1 MLLISVSRDPK
12 RQARDVLFHISHG
25 HLLFWKPDSSLKFP
39 IPFRLAM
46 ASAANNSINFIITGD
61 EDPQMDG
68 QDDPVQEQRQEG
80 MYTHVFE
87 GQSMSSALKVR
98 KRGTRLRSR
107 AEMMRTVLSNEG
119 HLFNQDERL
128 IFSRYRKLSCK

>member
-1 MLLISVSRDPK
+1 MPGRLYRRSIG
-12 RQARDVLFHISHG
+12 AAGFSHG
-25 HLLFWKPDSSLKFP
+25 HRLFWKPDSSSKLP

-68 QDDPVQEQRQEG
+68 QDDPVQEKHQEG

-87 GQSMSSALKVR
+87 GQSISSASKVKKHER
-98 KRGTRLRSR
+98 ASEIASR
-107 AEMMRTVLSNEG
+107 D
-119 HLFNQDERL
+119 DEDGA
-128 IFSRYRKLSCK
+128 IQ

>member
-1 MLLISVSRDPK
+1 
-12 RQARDVLFHISHG
+12 
-25 HLLFWKPDSSLKFP
+25 
-39 IPFRLAM
+39 M

-87 GQSMSSALKVR
+87 GRSISSTFKVR
-98 KRGTRLRSR
+98 RRDHTTEITNRD
-107 AEMMRTVLSNEG
+107 
-119 HLFNQDERL
+119 DEDGV
-128 IFSRYRKLSCK
+128 IQ

>member
-1 MLLISVSRDPK
+1 MLLISTSRDLG
-12 RQARDVLFHISHG
+12 RDALFHNSHAQP
-25 HLLFWKPDSSLKFP
+25 LFWKPDSSPKPL

-68 QDDPVQEQRQEG
+68 QDDPVQEERQEE

-87 GQSMSSALKVR
+87 G
-98 KRGTRLRSR
+98 
-107 AEMMRTVLSNEG
+107 LSIS
-119 HLFNQDERL
+119 Q
-128 IFSRYRKLSCK
+128 I